1 MTCAYAS
8 DSLNFREIAR
18 FVQDLRS
25 YLPHIRPQLQEA
37 SWKPS
42 IAKFRGVMMITK
54 RTFSLGLCATS
65 LASMVPGAWQAA
77 QSQPGAR
84 GARIIVGFGPGGA
97 LDVVAR
103 LLTTA
108 MKGYASPF
116 IVENRPGASERI
128 ALEAVK
134 SSAADGST
142 LLLTGSS
149 SMAIVPHV
157 YKKLNY
163 DPLQDFIP
171 VTTVCSFPFTLTVG
185 PMVPAEV
192 KTLADFVSWSRA
204 NPKQAT
210 YGTVGAGS
218 LHHLIGATLARAAG
232 FEFVHVPY
240 QGLAAIQDLLAGR
253 IAATVFPSGTS
264 LPYVRSGELRALMT
278 TGTRRSSSLPDVP
291 TVRELGYP
299 AIEEDDWFG
308 IFVPARMPV
317 ESVNTLNSTIRAA
330 LKTDDVKAGFAKLSL
345 DPSGDSPEGFARLV
359 KSEFDRWGPIVEASG
374 FRAEN

>member
-1 MTCAYAS
+1 
-8 DSLNFREIAR
+8 
-18 FVQDLRS
+18 
-25 YLPHIRPQLQEA
+25 
-37 SWKPS
+37 
-42 IAKFRGVMMITK
+42 MITK
-54 RTFSLGLCATS
+54 RHFSLGLCATG
-65 LASMVPGAWQAA
+65 LASIVPGAWQTAR
-77 QSQPGAR
+77 SQAGAR

-103 LLTTA
+103 LLATA
-108 MKGYASPF
+108 MKDYASPF

-157 YKKLNY
+157 YKKLNF
-163 DPLQDFIP
+163 DPLQDFTP
-171 VTTVCSFPFTLTVG
+171 VTPVCSFPFTLAVG
-185 PMVPAEV
+185 PMVPAQV
-192 KTLADFVSWSRA
+192 KTLADFIAWGRA

-210 YGTVGAGS
+210 YGTIGAGS
-218 LHHLIGATLARAAG
+218 LHHFIGAALARAAG

-240 QGLAAIQDLLAGR
+240 QGLAAVQDVLAGR
-253 IAATVFPSGTS
+253 IAATIFPLGTT

-278 TGTRRSSSLPDVP
+278 TGTQRSPSLPDVP

-299 AIEEDDWFG
+299 AMEDDDWFG
-308 IFVPARMPV
+308 IFVPAKMPAEAV
-317 ESVNTLNSTIRAA
+317 DSLNSAIRAA
-330 LKTDDVKAGFAKLSL
+330 LSTDYVKVGMAKLSL
-345 DPSGDSPEGFARLV
+345 DPTGDSPQGFARLV
-359 KSEFDRWGPIVEASG
+359 KAEFDRWGPIVEASG